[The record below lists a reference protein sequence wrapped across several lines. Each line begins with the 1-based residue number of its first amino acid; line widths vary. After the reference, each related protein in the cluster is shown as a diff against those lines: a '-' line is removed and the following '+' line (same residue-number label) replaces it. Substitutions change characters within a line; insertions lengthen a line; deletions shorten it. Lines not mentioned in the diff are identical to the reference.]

1 MTNKPLVSIITPC
14 YNAEKFISE
23 TIESVIKQTY
33 TEWEMIIVDDCSTDN
48 SANIVKQYLC
58 KDSRIKYFCTEK
70 PSGSPTLPRNIGIQN
85 AKGRYIAFLDA
96 DDIFMP
102 TKLQHQIEC
111 FTKDNIGIVFSNY
124 EKISYDGTRNNRV
137 ITAPKVVT
145 YNKLL
150 KSGYIGCCTM
160 MYDQEKTGL
169 LQFKKTG
176 QEDYVFELSILK
188 KGLIAVN
195 TNTIEALYRIVP
207 SSRSAQKIE
216 MAKRQWK
223 VLRDIEKLSFIKAS
237 YYFCHYAIKG
247 VLKFIK

>member
-1 MTNKPLVSIITPC
+1 
-14 YNAEKFISE
+14 
-23 TIESVIKQTY
+23 
-33 TEWEMIIVDDCSTDN
+33 
-48 SANIVKQYLC
+48 
-58 KDSRIKYFCTEK
+58 
-70 PSGSPTLPRNIGIQN
+70 
-85 AKGRYIAFLDA
+85 
-96 DDIFMP
+96 
-102 TKLQHQIEC
+102 
-111 FTKDNIGIVFSNY
+111 
-124 EKISYDGTRNNRV
+124 
-137 ITAPKVVT
+137 
-145 YNKLL
+145 
-150 KSGYIGCCTM
+150 

-176 QEDYVFELSILK
+176 QEDYVFELEILK